1 LDGLYFTRRNE
12 WVRFFGR
19 TAFVGT
25 TGKELRGDVVY
36 VELPKVGERV
46 RGGEPCAKVESI
58 KAEVDICSPVRGMVS
73 AVNDSV
79 YDDPDM
85 IAAHPMSVWL
95 FKVECDDD
103 EDAAGLL
110 TETEYQGI

>member
-1 LDGLYFTRRNE
+1 MDGLYFTRRHE

-25 TGKELRGDVVY
+25 TGKELQGDIVY
-36 VELPKVGERV
+36 VELPEVGTRV
-46 RGGEPCAKVESI
+46 DESKPCAKVEST
-58 KAEVDICSPVRGMVS
+58 KAEVDIYSPVTGMVS

-79 YDDPDM
+79 YDDPDT

-95 FKVECDDD
+95 FKVDCDDCKGV
-103 EDAAGLL
+103 AGLL